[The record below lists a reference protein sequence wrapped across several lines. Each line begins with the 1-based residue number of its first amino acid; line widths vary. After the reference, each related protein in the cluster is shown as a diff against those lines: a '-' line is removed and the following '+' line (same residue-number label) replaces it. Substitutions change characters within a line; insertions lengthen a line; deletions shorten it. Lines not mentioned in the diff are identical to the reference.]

1 MSIMLTKMI
10 CVLMLVAAE
19 RSESLTI
26 YRLGGEG
33 LPVPEM
39 VSEEGVDFVQLL
51 WGDVDDD
58 LFGSSHQLE
67 TEGSLTPVS
76 LDPTVNLRL

>member
-1 MSIMLTKMI
+1 MRIMLTKMI
-10 CVLMLVAAE
+10 CVLMLVVAE

-67 TEGSLTPVS
+67 TE
-76 LDPTVNLRL
+76 